1 MIGSVRIS
9 QEKQGPADLRAPLR
23 GWRGGTHRGRPHV
36 GKCLEGNRE
45 RWRVWVGR
53 PWPPASSG
61 VPQTASFWGPDLPCR
76 PPDSSP
82 GWACPGRGPWGR
94 AHTGSA
100 RALSALGSVLTY
112 AGDHPPRVVGRRA
125 ASSLSSPPFSRSKIQ
140 TNASASGWWLRG
152 PRGCLPTPP
161 RPPGQ
166 LFGASVSLPE
176 DTAPTSGGRYEHVRY
191 FCSY

>member
-125 ASSLSSPPFSRSKIQ
+125 ASSLSSPPCAHPLKCSGARLLQKQ
-140 TNASASGWWLRG
+140 NTNTRQRLWMVAAGPTGLSTHPAQAPWAAVRCLR
-152 PRGCLPTPP
+152 LPP
-161 RPPGQ
+161 
-166 LFGASVSLPE
+166 
-176 DTAPTSGGRYEHVRY
+176 
-191 FCSY
+191 